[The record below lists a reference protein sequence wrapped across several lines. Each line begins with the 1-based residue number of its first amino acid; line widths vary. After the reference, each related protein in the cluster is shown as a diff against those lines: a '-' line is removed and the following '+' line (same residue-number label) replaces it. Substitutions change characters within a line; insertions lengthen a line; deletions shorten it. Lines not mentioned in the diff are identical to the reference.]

1 MTEATLAR
9 RRPQHTSTLAGLA
22 ESFATG
28 IWALLREW
36 HRRSRSRFE
45 LSNYSY
51 HERAD
56 LGYAAE
62 LDAELSKPFWRK

>member
-1 MTEATLAR
+1 MTEATLASR
-9 RRPQHTSTLAGLA
+9 CPQHPSTLEHLA
-22 ESFATG
+22 EPFATRL
-28 IWALLREW
+28 WLLLREW

-56 LGYAAE
+56 LGFAAE

>member
-9 RRPQHTSTLAGLA
+9 RRMQHTSTLAYLA
-22 ESFATG
+22 GPFATG
-28 IWALLREW
+28 LWTLLREW

-56 LGYAAE
+56 LGFAAE